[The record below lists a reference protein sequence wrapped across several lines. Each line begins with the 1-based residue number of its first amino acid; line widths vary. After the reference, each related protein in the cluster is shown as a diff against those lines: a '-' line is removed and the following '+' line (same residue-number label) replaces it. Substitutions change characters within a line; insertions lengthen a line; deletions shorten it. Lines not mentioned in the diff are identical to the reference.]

1 MNTATLTNNNLFDM
15 MELVGGPLCGASIPI
30 EANEENKEEY
40 EVPYYAG
47 IAIYRKRSDGKAQYI
62 GEFK

>member
-1 MNTATLTNNNLFDM
+1 M

-30 EANEENKEEY
+30 ESNEDTKEEY